1 VTNGGKLPVGI
12 SPRRA
17 GVTVSGIAG
26 PCAQTWERRE
36 PLLPPGPEPCFAV
49 ALSGG
54 GFRATLSGLGVLR
67 FFAAAGLLGH
77 VRVVSSVSGGGVA
90 SGLLAIRYRAVADA
104 GFTLD
109 AFDDQVTRPLVTRIS
124 GHSLA
129 WHLVANVW
137 RAAGRKTRTDMLADA
152 LAAWWL
158 GDHLLED
165 LPQPCRF
172 VFNASNLD
180 TSSRYGFEREV
191 IGDTVL
197 GEVRT
202 AGTGLRVADAVAA
215 SAAFPTV
222 FAPYSPRGIHYPCH
236 DDAGAKLL
244 DGAVYDNLA
253 LDPVESLSDPRR
265 VCLVILNAGGVFRV
279 GPLTGLPYARNLLR
293 SSAMLYNES
302 SAVRMQNMLERF
314 KAFEAA
320 REANTPPPE
329 WARQG
334 VLFGLA
340 TTTSPPAGWDAA
352 DASEPTKLAFL
363 KTSFGRFTPEQAR
376 RLVRRGWWLT
386 GANLI
391 KYYPDLVPQ
400 PPADYV
406 EP

>member
-1 VTNGGKLPVGI
+1 VSTSKLPVGI

-26 PCAQTWERRE
+26 PCPQTWDRRE
-36 PLLPPGPEPCFAV
+36 PLLPPGPDPSFAI

-67 FFAAAGLLGH
+67 FFAAAGLLGQ
-77 VRVVSSVSGGGVA
+77 VRVVSSVSGGGLA
-90 SGLLAIRYRAVADA
+90 SGLLAVRHDAVAEA
-104 GFTLD
+104 GFTLE
-109 AFDDQVTRPLVTRIS
+109 AFDDHVTRPLVGAIS
-124 GHSLA
+124 GRSLA
-129 WHLVANVW
+129 WNLVLNVW
-137 RAAGRKTRTDMLADA
+137 RAAGGKTRTDMLADA
-152 LAAWWL
+152 LARWWL
-158 GDHLLED
+158 GDHLLQD
-165 LPQPCRF
+165 LPQRCRF

-180 TSSRYGFEREV
+180 TSSRFGFEREV
-191 IGDTVL
+191 VGDTVL
-197 GEVRT
+197 GEVPT

-222 FAPYSPRGIHYPCH
+222 FAPYSPPGVRYPCH

-244 DGAVYDNLA
+244 DGAVYDNLGI
-253 LDPVESLSDPRR
+253 DPVENLPDPRK

-279 GPLTGLPYARNLLR
+279 GPLTGIPYARNLLR

-302 SAVRMQNMLERF
+302 SAVRMQYMLERF

-320 REANTPPPE
+320 RDATEPPPA
-329 WARQG
+329 WSRQG

-340 TTTSPPAGWDAA
+340 TTTDPPPGWTVADAA
-352 DASEPTKLAFL
+352 QPTKLAFL
-363 KTSFGRFTPEQAR
+363 KTSFGRFTLDQAR

-386 GANLI
+386 GTNLV

-400 PPADYV
+400 RPSDYAD
-406 EP
+406 P